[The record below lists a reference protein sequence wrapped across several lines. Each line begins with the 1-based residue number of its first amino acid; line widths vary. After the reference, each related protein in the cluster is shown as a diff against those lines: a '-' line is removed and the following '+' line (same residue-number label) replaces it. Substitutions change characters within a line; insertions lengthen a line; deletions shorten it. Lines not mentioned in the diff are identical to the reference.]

1 MKGKL
6 VFFSLLLCALQAAY
20 GQDKE
25 LKLVYEAY
33 YPEVPAFVSSVSDE
47 LVREALLTGY
57 REARGEYT
65 VRLCH
70 QKYLCEH
77 TYTNGNMEDG
87 NCPPAE
93 YIDLAD
99 STRVYQRYVEGTL
112 CLVSGRMAAPQW
124 EITGRTRQIGDYA
137 CMEARRA
144 VGHMACTAWFA
155 PEVPVGVGPVGQ
167 CGLPGLIV
175 SMMYGDRAYVL
186 KEVSHAAASAIV
198 PPKEGKRVSEEQFGS
213 MMAAAEARKQARG
226 ANGISTVTTITH
238 SDGRT
243 EVIEE

>member
-6 VFFSLLLCALQAAY
+6 VLFSLLLCALQAAY

-87 NCPPAE
+87 NCPRRSTSTSPTAPAS
-93 YIDLAD
+93 ISAMW
-99 STRVYQRYVEGTL
+99 R
-112 CLVSGRMAAPQW
+112 
-124 EITGRTRQIGDYA
+124 
-137 CMEARRA
+137 ARS
-144 VGHMACTAWFA
+144 VW
-155 PEVPVGVGPVGQ
+155 
-167 CGLPGLIV
+167 
-175 SMMYGDRAYVL
+175 
-186 KEVSHAAASAIV
+186 
-198 PPKEGKRVSEEQFGS
+198 
-213 MMAAAEARKQARG
+213 
-226 ANGISTVTTITH
+226 
-238 SDGRT
+238 
-243 EVIEE
+243 